1 MKNLIWNT
9 GRILALV
16 LLVFLIQSGAASG
29 KTAGPENLEH
39 IVHANTA
46 FALKLYKNVSKK
58 EGNLFFSPFS
68 ISDALAMTYAGAR
81 GNTERQMEDV
91 LGFFRPQERFHAGFC
106 ALIEKVLPKE
116 PQKGY
121 TLRLAN
127 AMWGQKGY
135 RFLPIFI
142 NTIDRYYHGGLFRV
156 DFVKKTEETRQRI
169 NLWVEKHT
177 GNKIKNLIQKG
188 DINLLTRLVLTNAI
202 YFKGL
207 WASQFSANN
216 TKSAAFYLEDG
227 RLVSAPMMFQS
238 REFPYFESR
247 DRKLQVIELPY
258 AGKVVSMLV
267 FLPSRE
273 EGLSRLEKS
282 LSVNDVRAII
292 ASLQTRKVDVYL
304 PRFRINSKFYLANV
318 LSSMGMS
325 DAFSKRADLSGMTGN
340 KKLQISKVIHQAYVN
355 VDEKGTEAAAATAVV
370 IRLKAV
376 IRNPVFRA
384 DHPFLFMMVHKETGS
399 ILFMGRVKNPAGEKM

>member
-1 MKNLIWNT
+1 M
-9 GRILALV
+9 
-16 LLVFLIQSGAASG
+16 
-29 KTAGPENLEH
+29 
-39 IVHANTA
+39 
-46 FALKLYKNVSKK
+46 
-58 EGNLFFSPFS
+58 
-68 ISDALAMTYAGAR
+68 
-81 GNTERQMEDV
+81 
-91 LGFFRPQERFHAGFC
+91 
-106 ALIEKVLPKE
+106 
-116 PQKGY
+116 
-121 TLRLAN
+121 
-127 AMWGQKGY
+127 
-135 RFLPIFI
+135 
-142 NTIDRYYHGGLFRV
+142 
-156 DFVKKTEETRQRI
+156 DFVKKTEETRQKI

-188 DINLLTRLVLTNAI
+188 DINPLTRLVLTNAI

-216 TKSAAFYLEDG
+216 TKSAAFYLDDE
-227 RLVSAPMMFQS
+227 RLVSTPMMFQS
-238 REFPYFESR
+238 GEFPYFESR

-258 AGKVVSMLV
+258 AGKAVSMLV

-340 KKLQISKVIHQAYVN
+340 KELQISKVIHQAYVN

-384 DHPFLFMMVHKETGS
+384 DHPFLFMMIHKETGS

>member
-9 GRILALV
+9 GRILTLV

-39 IVHANTA
+39 IVHANMA

-156 DFVKKTEETRQRI
+156 DFVKKTEETRQKI

-216 TKSAAFYLEDG
+216 TKSAAFYLDDG
-227 RLVSAPMMFQS
+227 RLVSTPMMFQS
-238 REFPYFESR
+238 GQFPYFESR

-258 AGKVVSMLV
+258 AGKAISMIV
-267 FLPSRE
+267 FLPSRKE
-273 EGLSRLEKS
+273 RLSRLEKS
-282 LSVNDVRAII
+282 LNVNDVRAII
-292 ASLQTRKVDVYL
+292 ASLQARKVDVYL

-340 KKLQISKVIHQAYVN
+340 KELQISKVIHQAYVN